1 MLSRSSGSKL
11 SCFRSSDKTQASSRM
26 ADPFEGAAVTG
37 LRSESGSDKRVKP
50 RASCLR
56 AS

>member
-11 SCFRSSDKTQASSRM
+11 SCSRSSDKTQASSRT